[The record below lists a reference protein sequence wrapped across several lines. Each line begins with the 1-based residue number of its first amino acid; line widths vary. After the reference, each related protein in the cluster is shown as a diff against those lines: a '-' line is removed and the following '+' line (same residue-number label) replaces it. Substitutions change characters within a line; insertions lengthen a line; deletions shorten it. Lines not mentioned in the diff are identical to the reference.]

1 MKDRASAIPQEE
13 ENIVFEIISKVLS
26 RRYFGIEILD
36 PFSEFFREIALRLL
50 AGGKGDVSPGGR
62 RHSSGNLEEIAGMRK
77 ALSRIG
83 KSEGPRIGSQL
94 QANFDLKDPRLQ
106 LRIWAAVARVSSSL
120 SIVTIRQD
128 VAVSG
133 AGMRYSLGLK
143 EKLCSRSDADR
154 CDGLN
159 DLALYSFYGKG

>member
-1 MKDRASAIPQEE
+1 MFTIKHTASAIPQEE
-13 ENIVFEIISKVLS
+13 ENMVCEITSKVLR
-26 RRYFGIEILD
+26 RRYLRIESLH

-62 RHSSGNLEEIAGMRK
+62 WHNSGNLEEIAGMRK
-77 ALSRIG
+77 AMSRRG

-94 QANFDLKDPRLQ
+94 QAEFDFKDPRLQ
-106 LRIWAAVARVSSSL
+106 LRIWVAVARVSGSL

-133 AGMRYSLGLK
+133 SGMRYSLGLK
-143 EKLCSRSDADR
+143 EKLCSNTRRRSR
-154 CDGLN
+154 LER
-159 DLALYSFYGKG
+159 